1 MLQIADDL
9 KCQIVNYDAK
19 QHHFYLEHHE
29 RFWFRKFN
37 GIQSAVFST
46 SLKSAS

>member
-9 KCQIVNYDAK
+9 KRQIVNYDGK
-19 QHHFYLEHHE
+19 QPHFGFEHVITS
-29 RFWFRKFN
+29 FRKSS
-37 GIQSAVFST
+37 IQSAVFST